1 MGLDG
6 SRRLLTVAIITT
18 HLTLGTALGNF
29 EVNAATGFVVIA
41 VAEELPQC
49 LPTEVGGRVE
59 FFREFLRFFLIF
71 NEANVEEHIFWRCRI
86 DRQPAETIDM
96 GLGFPR
102 PVLNCEVILLQ
113 RC

>member
-6 SRRLLTVAIITT
+6 SSRLLTVAIITT
-18 HLTLGTALGNF
+18 HLTLGTALGDF
-29 EVNAATGFVVIA
+29 EANAATGLVVVA
-41 VAEELPQC
+41 VVEELPQR

-59 FFREFLRFFLIF
+59 LFREFLRFILVFK
-71 NEANVEEHIFWRCRI
+71 EANVEEHIFWRRRI

-96 GLGFPR
+96 SLGFPQ
-102 PVLNCEVILLQ
+102 PIFICEVVLFQ